1 MARLLPSLAP
11 RRRPRRVE
19 AVHRSQHTA
28 EGTRPGL
35 ATNGQAA
42 LHDGEGYFRGVGT
55 HADFRG
61 KTGKAHPM
69 VDKKPRE
76 GHSRVAHDTDPNT
89 PGTPRCLPREKA
101 IRGSSGAVIYMLS
114 ISTS

>member
-1 MARLLPSLAP
+1 
-11 RRRPRRVE
+11 
-19 AVHRSQHTA
+19 
-28 EGTRPGL
+28 
-35 ATNGQAA
+35 
-42 LHDGEGYFRGVGT
+42 
-55 HADFRG
+55 
-61 KTGKAHPM
+61 M